1 MKRLRTITESQVQ
14 HSLTAEK
21 AIDLAK
27 EAYFRL
33 ARGEALNPERTVLT
47 VPTGLSVYCMPG
59 YVSGRATVTV
69 KVARAN
75 PSNPTISLPTV
86 TARLHVYDS
95 NTGEE
100 LAQIEAETF
109 TALRTAA
116 SSAIATDLL
125 APKDADSLGIFGTGR
140 QATAHVDSIMKVR
153 SIEKVLVYSRSKD
166 RRTLFAKQVEE
177 ETGIP
182 TVAADSQRG
191 VVDNSRILVLATNSV
206 TPLFKG
212 EWVKP
217 GTHVNAIGVSTPDAR
232 EMDTDLIRRSLLVVD
247 SEAQAVS
254 TYGDVV
260 IPLREGAIDESQ
272 IIELGSLLIEPGIV
286 KRQKDQITVFKSGGL
301 AVLDAIMADYLVTT
315 GKR

>member
-1 MKRLRTITESQVQ
+1 MKRFRTITESQVNR
-14 HSLTAEK
+14 SLTVEK

-47 VPTGLSVYCMPG
+47 VPIGLSVYCMPG
-59 YVSGRATVTV
+59 YISGRGTVAV
-69 KVARAN
+69 KIARAN
-75 PSNPTISLPTV
+75 MSNPTVSLPTV
-86 TARLHVYDS
+86 TARVHVYDS
-95 NTGEE
+95 KTGEE
-100 LAQIEAETF
+100 LAQIEAEAL

-125 APKDADSLGIFGTGR
+125 ALREASSLGVFGTGR
-140 QATAHVDSIMKVR
+140 QAVAHVNAIMKVR
-153 SIEKVLVYSRSKD
+153 SIENVMVYSRSKD
-166 RRTLFAKQVEE
+166 RRMVFAKQVEE

-182 TVAADSQRG
+182 TVAADSPRR
-191 VVDNSRILVLATNSV
+191 VVDSSQILVLATNSV
-206 TPLFKG
+206 TPLFNG

-217 GTHVNAIGVSTPDAR
+217 GTHVNAIGASTSDAR
-232 EMDTDLIRRSLLVVD
+232 EMDTALIRRALLVVD
-247 SEAQAVS
+247 SRAQAVS

-272 IIELGSLLIEPGIV
+272 LVELGGLLIDPGMV
-286 KRQKDQITVFKSGGL
+286 KRRKDQITVFKSGGL
-301 AVLDAIMADYLVTT
+301 AVLDAIVADYLVTT